1 MKKLSIGI
9 EVYVIGVVKI
19 SIFIH
24 YACIQIQF
32 ASTMGASNSTHFIVP
47 NSVVQIIVKEI
58 GTRVEGEGNDGTSF
72 MNTTIYAN
80 YREL

>member
-24 YACIQIQF
+24 YACIHYGCIQLHPLHCTRD
-32 ASTMGASNSTHFIVP
+32 SM
-47 NSVVQIIVKEI
+47 VQIIVKEI